1 MMDKTSRRRFPQDRR
16 QSAVEVV
23 VTDRSEADS
32 KIKGGAGGR
41 LVGGSS
47 RSLPR
52 TQTVPRSVWSAC
64 NWLKSAIS
72 LGSSG
77 TVLSSERFDA
87 SRT

>member
-52 TQTVPRSVWSAC
+52 TQTVPRSEWSAC
-64 NWLKSAIS
+64 NLLKPAIS
-72 LGSSG
+72 LSPSG
-77 TVLSSERFDA
+77 TALCSERLNA

>member
-41 LVGGSS
+41 LVLG
-47 RSLPR
+47 PR
-52 TQTVPRSVWSAC
+52 QCHAQFGAP
-64 NWLKSAIS
+64 AI
-72 LGSSG
+72 G
-77 TVLSSERFDA
+77 
-87 SRT
+87 